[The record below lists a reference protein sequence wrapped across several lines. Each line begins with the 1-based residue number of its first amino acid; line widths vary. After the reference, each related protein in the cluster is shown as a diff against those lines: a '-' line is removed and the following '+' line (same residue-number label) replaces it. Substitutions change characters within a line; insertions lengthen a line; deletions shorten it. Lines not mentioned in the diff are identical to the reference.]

1 MAVHYTAE
9 AEAHRLA
16 RMPLVLSGVPGALI
30 PQAAAERLVRLM
42 AEMELHENL
51 VAATVVGVA
60 RPITAARLAV
70 LLAMEESLAAAE
82 AAEVQLIA
90 ERQVRKAEMEEGARC
105 EYGLGSSEQRRTEW
119 PSCAEA

>member
-9 AEAHRLA
+9 AEEHHLA

-60 RPITAARLAV
+60 HPITAVQLAV
-70 LLAMEESLAAAE
+70 LLAMEEFQAEVE
-82 AAEVQLIA
+82 AAEGQPIA
-90 ERQVRKAEMEEGARC
+90 EPLAQKAEMEEGARC
-105 EYGLGSSEQRRTEW
+105 EYGPGNS
-119 PSCAEA
+119 